1 MYIPTCL
8 PTHTHRHTHTLTHT
22 HRYLYFNHMNLAL
35 KDSLL
40 TSGKGASPQL
50 TPQTQALLLEMHAAF
65 TGI

>member
-1 MYIPTCL
+1 
-8 PTHTHRHTHTLTHT
+8 
-22 HRYLYFNHMNLAL
+22 MNLAL